1 MQEAASGAFFAG
13 IFAPKRAGK
22 EIKVEIRTLKAAQ
35 LTAADY
41 NPRRDLQPEDAEYQ
55 KLRRSIETFG
65 YIEPIIWN
73 ERTGRVVG
81 GHQRLKVLL
90 EQGRED
96 IEAVVVDLA
105 EKDEKILNVLLNKIE
120 GGWDEEK
127 LAALLAEL
135 GDDAPLTGFTQAEID
150 SLTNDIDS
158 LIDGDTVDEE
168 LRAIEEFF
176 NVSLTFDK
184 ADREE
189 LKAYVKDYGKE
200 ALIEAIIQKA
210 KGEI

>member
-1 MQEAASGAFFAG
+1 M
-13 IFAPKRAGK
+13 
-22 EIKVEIRTLKAAQ
+22 EIRTLKAAQ
-35 LTAADY
+35 LKPADY

-55 KLRRSIETFG
+55 KLRRSMEEFG
-65 YIEPIIWN
+65 YVEPIIWN

-81 GHQRLKVLL
+81 GHQRLTVL
-90 EQGRED
+90 ENEGETEVD
-96 IEAVVVDLA
+96 VSVVDLDPMQ
-105 EKDEKILNVLLNKIE
+105 ERQLNVALNKIE

-127 LAALLAEL
+127 LGALLAEL
-135 GDDAPLTGFTQAEID
+135 GDDATLTGFNQQEID

-158 LIDGDTVDEE
+158 LIDDDTVDEE
-168 LRAIEEFF
+168 LRAIEELF

-184 ADREE
+184 ADQEE

-200 ALIEAIIQKA
+200 ALVETIIQKA